1 MERYLSVTQYALKHQ
16 KDAGNIR
23 HLLLNGRLHG
33 IKIGNQWAIK
43 EDEPY
48 PKDER
53 ISSGLYFNQ
62 RQKAKIKSNKELM
75 DKLNPLF
82 YELSLIYGESMT
94 SIVIYG
100 SYARGTQEDESDID
114 IAVFLDKQDKENTRK
129 MLVCVSKYELETGKV
144 LSVIEIDNKQYC
156 SWKEVVPFYK
166 NISKEGITL
175 WKKK

>member
-1 MERYLSVTQYALKHQ
+1 MEQYLSVTQYALKHQ
-16 KDAGNIR
+16 KDVGNIR
-23 HLLLNGRLHG
+23 RLLLNGRLQG
-33 IKIGNQWAIK
+33 FKVGNQWVIR

-62 RQKAKIKSNKELM
+62 RQKLKFKKNKELIE
-75 DKLNPLF
+75 KLNPMF
-82 YELSLIYGESMT
+82 YELSLIYGESII

-114 IAVFLDKQDKENTRK
+114 IALFLDNQDKGNTRK
-129 MLVCVSKYELETGKV
+129 MLSCVSKYELEIGKV
-144 LSVIEIDNKQYC
+144 LSVIEVDNKQYC
-156 SWKEVVPFYK
+156 SWSKVIPFYK

-175 WKKK
+175 WKKN